1 MMKNEKWLTIM
12 HISTTIYSSN
22 SIRRGVTIMQY
33 QNDQKL
39 TLRLKI
45 NIFFVQSWWFHAY
58 CWILLEIWITQ
69 RVQTVLLLIEVINWR
84 RFPFISAFYKPF
96 YRPFMFMLFCIVIRN
111 GTIVWKVVWIEYY
124 LTLNLISRRYLY
136 LG

>member
-1 MMKNEKWLTIM
+1 MKIVNNNAYFYHNILLKFNKKRCNNNAIPKWC
-12 HISTTIYSSN
+12 N
-22 SIRRGVTIMQY
+22 
-33 QNDQKL
+33 

-58 CWILLEIWITQ
+58 CLILLEIWITQ
-69 RVQTVLLLIEVINWR
+69 RVQTVLLLIDIINWR
-84 RFPFISAFYKPF
+84 RFPVISAFYKPF